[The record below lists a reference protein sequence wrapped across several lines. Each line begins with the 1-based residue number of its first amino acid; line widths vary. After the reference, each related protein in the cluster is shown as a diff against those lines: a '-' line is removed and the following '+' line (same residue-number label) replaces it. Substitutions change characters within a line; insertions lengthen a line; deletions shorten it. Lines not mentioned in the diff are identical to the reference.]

1 VRLQLRVIV
10 ISGMALAL
18 MLALAACGGDEEAV
32 PAETSTAATNGELPL
47 PTVDPDIPLT
57 EYRSA
62 DKGYT
67 VGYPSGW
74 EVNAGEQ
81 LFGDI
86 FFWNS
91 ESGRPLAQLTVSCNP
106 DALTAEALRRIDA
119 AAAAQFGS
127 VESDSITPIEI
138 AGTEG
143 TQMRYRT
150 SVEDLVIEQVAA
162 YAPGDE
168 CGWRLGLAAY
178 GSGALE
184 PYLPLFDR
192 IVASFQPG

>member
-1 VRLQLRVIV
+1 VIIV
-10 ISGMALAL
+10 SGVALAL
-18 MLALAACGGDEEAV
+18 MLTLAACGGGEKTV
-32 PAETSTAATNGELPL
+32 PAETSTAAANGELPV

-74 EVNAGEQ
+74 EVNAGEN
-81 LFGDI
+81 LYGDI

-106 DALTAEALRRIDA
+106 DALTTERLMEIDA

-127 VESDSITPIEI
+127 VDTGSVTPVEI

-150 SVEDLVIEQVAA
+150 TVEGVAIEQVAA

-192 IVASFQPG
+192 IVASFQPA